1 MNETTH
7 LLLIGEHLKKNRT
20 FVRKY
25 LWITGCQ
32 ECGYITDKVRK
43 QHRPQIWESLEFT
56 QGVHSDMLFQG
67 CLIYFYLTLYNFYPT
82 FKHLA
87 MTKDRQII

>member
-32 ECGYITDKVRK
+32 EYGYITDKVRK
-43 QHRPQIWESLEFT
+43 RHRPQI
-56 QGVHSDMLFQG
+56 
-67 CLIYFYLTLYNFYPT
+67 
-82 FKHLA
+82 
-87 MTKDRQII
+87 